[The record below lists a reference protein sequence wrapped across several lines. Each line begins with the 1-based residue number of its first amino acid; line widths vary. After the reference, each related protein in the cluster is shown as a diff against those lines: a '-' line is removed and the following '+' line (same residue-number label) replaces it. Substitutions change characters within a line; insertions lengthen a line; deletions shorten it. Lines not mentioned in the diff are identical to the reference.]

1 MKRYDLATLNLNRF
15 FSVSEH
21 TNVRHEVCYNAYL
34 RWFPKCEAQFSSF
47 FEKFK
52 YKTLA
57 EKIRDFLPQPSISAS
72 QTVQVEHT
80 NEAMRED
87 NNDNDGAGEAMAQ
100 VDDDDGDLV

>member
-1 MKRYDLATLNLNRF
+1 MISKMW
-15 FSVSEH
+15 SSI
-21 TNVRHEVCYNAYL
+21 YL
-34 RWFPKCEAQFSSF
+34 LF
-47 FEKFK
+47 FEKLK
-52 YKTLA
+52 YKSLA

>member
-1 MKRYDLATLNLNRF
+1 MKLNLPF
-15 FSVSEH
+15 
-21 TNVRHEVCYNAYL
+21 
-34 RWFPKCEAQFSSF
+34 F

-52 YKTLA
+52 YKSLA

>member
-1 MKRYDLATLNLNRF
+1 MISKIR
-15 FSVSEH
+15 SSI
-21 TNVRHEVCYNAYL
+21 YL
-34 RWFPKCEAQFSSF
+34 F

-52 YKTLA
+52 YKSLA

>member
-1 MKRYDLATLNLNRF
+1 MKLNLPLF
-15 FSVSEH
+15 
-21 TNVRHEVCYNAYL
+21 L
-34 RWFPKCEAQFSSF
+34 Q
-47 FEKFK
+47 KFK

>member
-1 MKRYDLATLNLNRF
+1 MISKMW
-15 FSVSEH
+15 SSI
-21 TNVRHEVCYNAYL
+21 YL
-34 RWFPKCEAQFSSF
+34 FF

-52 YKTLA
+52 YKSLA

>member
-1 MKRYDLATLNLNRF
+1 MKLNLP
-15 FSVSEH
+15 
-21 TNVRHEVCYNAYL
+21 L
-34 RWFPKCEAQFSSF
+34 F
-47 FEKFK
+47 FEKIK
-52 YKTLA
+52 YKSLA

-87 NNDNDGAGEAMAQ
+87 NNENDGAGEAMAQ

>member
-1 MKRYDLATLNLNRF
+1 MMISKMW
-15 FSVSEH
+15 SSI
-21 TNVRHEVCYNAYL
+21 YL
-34 RWFPKCEAQFSSF
+34 LF
-47 FEKFK
+47 FEKLK
-52 YKTLA
+52 YKSLA